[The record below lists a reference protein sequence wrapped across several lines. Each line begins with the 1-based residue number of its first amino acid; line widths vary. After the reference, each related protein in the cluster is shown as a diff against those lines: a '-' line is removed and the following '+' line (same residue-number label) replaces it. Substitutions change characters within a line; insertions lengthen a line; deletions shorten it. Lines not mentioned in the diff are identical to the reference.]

1 MDICKEFNPYSCEE
15 YILRFERKDLDFEE
29 IRRDYTGKRT
39 KET

>member
-1 MDICKEFNPYSCEE
+1 MDTCKEFNPYSCEE
-15 YILRFERKDLDFEE
+15 YILRFERMDLELKE